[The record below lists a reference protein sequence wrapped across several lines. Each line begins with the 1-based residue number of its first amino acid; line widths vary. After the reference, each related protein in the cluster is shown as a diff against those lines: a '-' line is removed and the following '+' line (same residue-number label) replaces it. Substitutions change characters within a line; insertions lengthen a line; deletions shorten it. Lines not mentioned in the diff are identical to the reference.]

1 LNLDYHRLFLA
12 AGSVNVLPMPGVAPV
27 SPSTHAHDFRGVA
40 EALYLR
46 DRIIR
51 VELAAASD
59 DAAERDARCMFVVA
73 SAGSTGT
80 QVATQGPLFTT
91 AIAKRHRELRGQKM
105 RWLLLDVAPNV
116 MPELTRVPPAWRTGC
131 SGAEASRCCY
141 GEFVP
146 ARSLVWCVGVRP
158 HPLVEQAGLATPK
171 GRLVVDPMVTV
182 PGHRV
187 LKLLETPDAQH
198 WPEILTSDAVA
209 AKPPPET

>member
-1 LNLDYHRLFLA
+1 
-12 AGSVNVLPMPGVAPV
+12 M
-27 SPSTHAHDFRGVA
+27 SPSTHAHDLRGVA

-59 DAAERDARCMFVVA
+59 DAAERDARCTFVVA
-73 SAGSTGT
+73 GARYTGT

-116 MPELTRVPPAWRTGC
+116 MPELDARPSRAADRVLRRRGVEVLLWR
-131 SGAEASRCCY
+131 
-141 GEFVP
+141 
-146 ARSLVWCVGVRP
+146 VRP
-158 HPLVEQAGLATPK
+158 GALARVVRGCPSRPLGGQAGLATQK